1 MDATWFS
8 AWQVEVGGGVGVA
21 GMGVAVG
28 VGRTRE
34 VQLERSMG
42 IVVSGMISVSPN
54 TVELVYTYVGRA
66 HKHIVYTQH
75 KHKQINKTHTQIN
88 KNMIERNSLA

>member
-54 TVELVYTYVGRA
+54 TVELVYTYIGHA
-66 HKHIVYTQH
+66 HKHIYTQH
-75 KHKQINKTHTQIN
+75 KQININKTYNKQI
-88 KNMIERNSLA
+88 I